1 MILSFY
7 KVHWIHLPGAE
18 IWEAKLPVNI
28 VKSVLALGPKV
39 HRGSF
44 GTNNIIVALFF
55 FFFLFLLDLFG
66 HS

>member
-18 IWEAKLPVNI
+18 IWEAKLPVN
-28 VKSVLALGPKV
+28 VVRSVLALGPKV

-44 GTNNIIVALFF
+44 NLYYTGYK
-55 FFFLFLLDLFG
+55 
-66 HS
+66 